1 LNSCC
6 IQNLVFQ
13 LLLTLTSLSWGRSE
27 ILQQPELLRW
37 LAEGEES
44 VDVHFC
50 CGGVP
55 NSEVLQHK
63 QEIVGILLKDSTL
76 SADSRQL
83 LQKLDKGLMASTEV
97 QVKRMKCS

>member
-1 LNSCC
+1 VLYSKSCFSVVADVDKP
-6 IQNLVFQ
+6 L
-13 LLLTLTSLSWGRSE
+13 WGRSE

-44 VDVHFC
+44 VDVHSC
-50 CGGVP
+50 CGGIP

-63 QEIVGILLKDSTL
+63 REIVGILLEDSTL

-97 QVKRMKCS
+97 QVKRMKCSWV